1 LALEKVVN
9 GEKPQEATNFKLEK
23 KESSGG
29 GKKKGGKGGGKKGGN
44 KKNQSANNDEDEIL
58 AAKMLDGMIDM
69 ILSSDQIEAWLAK
82 INPKFI
88 DENDELSFILEPLS
102 TFFLKPVNQQFN
114 QVFIEVFE
122 RHSSKKDVKQTQDI
136 G

>member
-1 LALEKVVN
+1 MLDGFQNLNQELALEKVVN

-69 ILSSDQIEAWLAK
+69 ILS
-82 INPKFI
+82 
-88 DENDELSFILEPLS
+88 
-102 TFFLKPVNQQFN
+102 
-114 QVFIEVFE
+114 
-122 RHSSKKDVKQTQDI
+122 
-136 G
+136 